1 MEMSEHSGQGSHQHP
16 YPPIRR
22 TDEFGRFKPEQT
34 NAYVG
39 VQIRTGRRLLGILR
53 GGLAAELGADYN
65 TLSAYEHGVCEVPP
79 VVMARIAH
87 ILRKPLPWFRGGPV
101 THEGA
106 PLPVAVTASGEWPR
120 VLLVDDAPD
129 VLVVLGAFLEGAGLR
144 VRKASSGDEALRIIG
159 SDEVLDAIVTDNA
172 MPGLSG
178 ADLLMQAAQL
188 RPSLPGLIITGAVE
202 ARNLLEL
209 PATVDIMAK
218 PFRREELT
226 IRVHEM
232 IKQHANRHTA
242 SQ

>member
-1 MEMSEHSGQGSHQHP
+1 MSERSGQASRHP
-16 YPPIRR
+16 SYPPIRR
-22 TDEFGRFKPEQT
+22 TDDAGRFRPEQT

-65 TLSAYEHGVCEVPP
+65 TLAAYEHGVCEVPP
-79 VVMARIAH
+79 IVMARIAH
-87 ILRKPLPWFRGGPV
+87 ILRKPLPWFRGGPA
-101 THEGA
+101 THEDVS
-106 PLPVAVTASGEWPR
+106 LPVAVTASGEWPR
-120 VLLVDDAPD
+120 ILLVDDAAD

-144 VRKASSGDEALRIIG
+144 VRKASSGDEALRIIA

-178 ADLLMQAAQL
+178 TDLLMQAAQM
-188 RPSLPGLIITGAVE
+188 RPSLPGLIITGAAE

-209 PATVDIMAK
+209 PATVGIMAK

-226 IRVHEM
+226 MRVHEM
-232 IKQHANRHTA
+232 IKEHAKRHTA